1 MMSLHINP
9 YDFFTGNPAIDVP
22 PSKNAAS
29 KHYAADQADGSC
41 CNTESKERPK
51 VRL

>member
-9 YDFFTGNPAIDVP
+9 YDFFTKNPAIDVP

-29 KHYAADQADGSC
+29 KYYGADQANGSC
-41 CNTESKERPK
+41 CSTESTP
-51 VRL
+51 RL